1 MSRTHAVLSVSVAA
15 AALGLGFQASVVR
28 TPTSSDP
35 LIAGFQKTTVASV
48 ADAMDQVAG
57 KRGFMSHDMRPRTAG
72 PGVPAKFV
80 GRAVTALMRQA
91 TPEQASPTL
100 SAKHSVEMIDNAKA
114 GEVGVLTIENG
125 LDVAGLGGL
134 MGTAA
139 KARGMAGVVIDG
151 GVRDVGEVR
160 SLGFPVFA
168 RSVVPSSSVGRYA
181 TVDRNVTV
189 QCGGVE
195 VHPGDIVVAGED
207 GVVVVPA
214 GQADSVLK
222 RAQEIDQ
229 RETKM
234 VPLIQQLKAL
244 GKAVQQFNRI

>member
-1 MSRTHAVLSVSVAA
+1 MTRLKNVIFAASA
-15 AALGLGFQASVVR
+15 AALGFGFQAAMR
-28 TPTSSDP
+28 TPAAPTDA
-35 LIAGFQKTTVASV
+35 LVAGFQKTTVASV

-57 KRGFMSHDMRPRTAG
+57 RRGFMSHDMRPRTAG
-72 PGVPAKFV
+72 TGVPVKFV

-100 SAKHSVEMIDNAKA
+100 SAKHSVEMIDNAKP

-139 KARGMAGVVIDG
+139 KARGMAGVIIDG

-160 SLGFPVFA
+160 ALGLAVFA

-181 TVDRNVTV
+181 TVDRNIAV

-195 VHPGDIVVAGED
+195 VRPGDIVVAGED
-207 GVVVVPA
+207 GVVVVPSEQGSA
-214 GQADSVLK
+214 VLN
-222 RAQEIDQ
+222 RAREIDQ

-244 GKAVQQFNRI
+244 GKAVLQFNRI